1 MALKTYSKFYYG
13 WQITDAN
20 RYIDFFDG
28 TANRTATLT
37 IGYYSA
43 IELVN
48 EVKKQMDSV
57 STLVFAVAFD
67 RVTRKFTIASTAN
80 FTLQI
85 TTGLNVLQSTYGLL
99 GYVGADKSGSTGYV
113 ADTVSGFEFKPQL
126 RLQSYR
132 PTNQNRSAIDG
143 VINKSASGK
152 IEVIKFGDE
161 RFMQCEVMFIT
172 NILQE
177 TDSILRS
184 NDQAVEDFIQ
194 FIEWC
199 IDKGTVEFMPD
210 ENDVSTFE
218 VLLLEATEKSAD
230 GLDYELIEL
239 YDRDLPEYFRS
250 GNLKFKLIEV

>member
-1 MALKTYSKFYYG
+1 
-13 WQITDAN
+13 
-20 RYIDFFDG
+20 
-28 TANRTATLT
+28 
-37 IGYYSA
+37 
-43 IELVN
+43 
-48 EVKKQMDSV
+48 
-57 STLVFAVAFD
+57 
-67 RVTRKFTIASTAN
+67 
-80 FTLQI
+80 
-85 TTGLNVLQSTYGLL
+85 
-99 GYVGADKSGSTGYV
+99 
-113 ADTVSGFEFKPQL
+113 
-126 RLQSYR
+126 
-132 PTNQNRSAIDG
+132 
-143 VINKSASGK
+143 
-152 IEVIKFGDE
+152 
-161 RFMQCEVMFIT
+161 MQCEVMFIT